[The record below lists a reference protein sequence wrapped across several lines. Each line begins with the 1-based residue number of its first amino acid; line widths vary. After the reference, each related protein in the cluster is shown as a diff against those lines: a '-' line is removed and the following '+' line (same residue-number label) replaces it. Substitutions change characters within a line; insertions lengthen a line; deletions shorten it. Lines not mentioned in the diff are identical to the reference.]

1 MTSRDELIALANEAG
16 AELYADTI
24 CVNGKDADDF
34 VTRFAALVAAKE
46 REACAKVCDALHQSH
61 VETYGNYFEE
71 TYASECAATI
81 RARKP

>member
-46 REACAKVCDALHQSH
+46 REECAGICDRFYEREMNPA
-61 VETYGNYFEE
+61 
-71 TYASECAATI
+71 ECAATI